1 MHPHQCM
8 DNLSEATTKHLQT
21 DEEVLAVTHNIS
33 YSAFIIITKC
43 CALRLLGNYVT
54 ANRDSAD

>member
-1 MHPHQCM
+1 M